1 MLFDIPLLNY
11 INLRSSINL
20 CLCSG
25 GIYISLSISS
35 SLFVSELS
43 LGEMFETFVTL
54 SAILFPVKSLV
65 DSAVFRIALFEAVLS
80 ASVADFFA
88 RSRSF

>member
-11 INLRSSINL
+11 VNLRSSINF
-20 CLCSG
+20 CL
-25 GIYISLSISS
+25 SS

-43 LGEMFETFVTL
+43 LEEIFETL
-54 SAILFPVKSLV
+54 SAILSPVKSLV

-80 ASVADFFA
+80 ASVADLEILA
-88 RSRSF
+88 DSMC

>member
-1 MLFDIPLLNY
+1 MLFDILLLNY
-11 INLRSSINL
+11 VNLRSSINF

-25 GIYISLSISS
+25 GIYLSLSISS

-43 LGEMFETFVTL
+43 LEEIFETL
-54 SAILFPVKSLV
+54 SAILSPVKSLV

-80 ASVADFFA
+80 ASVADLEILA
-88 RSRSF
+88 DSMR

>member
-11 INLRSSINL
+11 VNLRSSINF

-25 GIYISLSISS
+25 GIYLSLSISS

-43 LGEMFETFVTL
+43 LGEIFETL
-54 SAILFPVKSLV
+54 SAILSPVKSLV
-65 DSAVFRIALFEAVLS
+65 GSAVFRIALFEAVLS
-80 ASVADFFA
+80 ASVADLEILA
-88 RSRSF
+88 DSMC